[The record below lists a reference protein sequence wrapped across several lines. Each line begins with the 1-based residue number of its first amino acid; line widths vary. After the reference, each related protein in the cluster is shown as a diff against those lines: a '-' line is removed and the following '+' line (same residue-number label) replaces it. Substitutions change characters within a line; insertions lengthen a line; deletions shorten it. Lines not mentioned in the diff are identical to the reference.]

1 MARHRA
7 PCPTLGAMTLRSLF
21 RDLIP
26 PIIMRWSRPA
36 PKPRKSVPNV
46 GEHTVQSGPLRG
58 LKLWVNDAQPA
69 FREMI
74 AGSYD
79 DHIWKAM
86 PETLAA
92 GVVLDIGGHI
102 GYHTLGMAA
111 KYPTTKVVTF
121 EPNPANLGRLRKHV
135 EMNRMDGRI
144 ELQPVALSDSNGFTV
159 FNLSTNIDDQTSSG
173 SYLESGSPPLDAEV
187 YARAGFVR
195 SEIQVYRLDDLVR
208 SCGWGPIHVL
218 KIDVEGAEHLVL
230 SGALETLERERPLL
244 LMEIHSVVC
253 MLKVLELLHPLGYTA
268 ELLHEDRASRC
279 FIAARV
285 EL

>member
-1 MARHRA
+1 
-7 PCPTLGAMTLRSLF
+7 
-21 RDLIP
+21 
-26 PIIMRWSRPA
+26 MRWSRPA

-195 SEIQVYRLDDLVR
+195 SEIRYI
-208 SCGWGPIHVL
+208 GWMTSPSWSIG
-218 KIDVEGAEHLVL
+218 
-230 SGALETLERERPLL
+230 RP
-244 LMEIHSVVC
+244 
-253 MLKVLELLHPLGYTA
+253 YN
-268 ELLHEDRASRC
+268 
-279 FIAARV
+279 
-285 EL
+285 

>member
-1 MARHRA
+1 
-7 PCPTLGAMTLRSLF
+7 
-21 RDLIP
+21 
-26 PIIMRWSRPA
+26 MRWSRPA

-92 GVVLDIGGHI
+92 GVVPDIGGHI

-121 EPNPANLGRLRKHV
+121 EPNPANLGRLRNV

-144 ELQPVALSDSNGFTV
+144 EPAAGCLVRQQRLHGLQPLHQHRRPDQFWQLFGKRQSAVGCRGLCPCRIRALGDPGV
-159 FNLSTNIDDQTSSG
+159 PVG
-173 SYLESGSPPLDAEV
+173 
-187 YARAGFVR
+187 
-195 SEIQVYRLDDLVR
+195 
-208 SCGWGPIHVL
+208 
-218 KIDVEGAEHLVL
+218 
-230 SGALETLERERPLL
+230 
-244 LMEIHSVVC
+244 
-253 MLKVLELLHPLGYTA
+253 
-268 ELLHEDRASRC
+268 
-279 FIAARV
+279 
-285 EL
+285 